1 MGVNKRTALQIVT
14 YPFKNTTKEHPT
26 MSDQNRTEND
36 APTIMA
42 RINAAAELLLT
53 PCPTCKVE
61 KSVIAIDGELPR
73 AISVQHERSCPEYIP
88 G

>member
-1 MGVNKRTALQIVT
+1 MR
-14 YPFKNTTKEHPT
+14 
-26 MSDQNRTEND
+26 DQTRSTPED
-36 APTIMA
+36 GPTIMA

-53 PCPTCKVE
+53 PCEHCKVT

-73 AISVQHERSCPEYIP
+73 AISVQHERSCPDYVP